1 MLTLTVIANILVFG
15 LIGVALAPIVVLV
28 VYAVGR
34 LSWEILRLLVGD
46 WV

>member
-1 MLTLTVIANILVFG
+1 MLTLTTIANILFFG
-15 LIGVALAPIVVLV
+15 VIAVGLVPIVLLAL
-28 VYAVGR
+28 YAVIR